1 MTRTRTE
8 VKSKMSTI
16 SKRATRALA
25 SQSAALVRRGL
36 RDLARD
42 SNLLIKKL
50 FTRRMSEL
58 ALSPSGQ
65 VCATSYDDR
74 AGRARISIFDIEL
87 NVPAFNLDVPFDQS
101 APRSDR
107 LAAFAWSPCG
117 RYIVAGSPDGSREL
131 HLLDVQAKSHVR
143 LLNSLEHAPESLV
156 WAESGN
162 YFAASFAAGD
172 FSSIRLWHAAN
183 GQELSLGRAA
193 GEIGLAD
200 WIAARPGHDFAEDA
214 GRFQNYGQMGLSPN
228 DHWLAAVA
236 EIDGDWADDYLLL
249 ARMPSLRL
257 ADIHP
262 GQGHITDVTWSSDSG
277 HVVYCASGQAFRL
290 SLESRETTP
299 LPFAAELCRCHPTLP
314 IAGCFASWLRNSAK
328 GRLFVV
334 NFANG
339 NVLDE
344 CPAEGV
350 VDIRWSGD
358 GTKLYAVS
366 QDGLAYAYEVSV

>member
-1 MTRTRTE
+1 
-8 VKSKMSTI
+8 
-16 SKRATRALA
+16 
-25 SQSAALVRRGL
+25 L

-42 SNLLIKKL
+42 SNWLIKKL

-58 ALSPSGQ
+58 AVSPSGQ
-65 VCATSYDDR
+65 VCATSYDAR

-87 NVPAFNLDVPFDQS
+87 NVPAFNLDVPFNQ
-101 APRSDR
+101 PPENPDR
-107 LAAFAWSPCG
+107 RASFAWSPCG

-131 HLLDVQAKSHVR
+131 HLLDVHAKSHVR
-143 LLNSLEHAPESLV
+143 LLLSSDHAPDSLV
-156 WAESGN
+156 WGESGN

-172 FSSIRLWHAAN
+172 FSSIPVWHAAH
-183 GQELSLGRAA
+183 GQELSLGRTA
-193 GEIGLAD
+193 GEIGVAD
-200 WIAARPGHDFAEDA
+200 WIAARPGNDAAEDA
-214 GRFQNYGQMGLSPN
+214 GQFQNYGRMAISPT
-228 DHWLAAVA
+228 DDWLAAVA

-262 GQGHITDVTWSSDSG
+262 GQGHITDVTWSSGSE

-290 SLESRETTP
+290 SLASRETSP

-314 IAGCFASWLRNSAK
+314 IAGCFASWLKNSAK
-328 GRLFVV
+328 GRLFV
-334 NFANG
+334 ANLADG
-339 NVLDE
+339 TVLDE

-366 QDGLAYAYEVSV
+366 QDGLAYAYEVPV